1 MEKLVRRSNE
11 ITRKYQLYTAI
22 YMGIVS
28 MALIVMDCVSKVHSI
43 AKWADIAIM
52 LISIVMFVQAL
63 VHFTIDY
70 DVINTGNKFKI
81 AVLFAVIQ
89 LIENIAIL
97 VCLVIDTVTIEGY
110 TVFRAFFVFL
120 CGLMFECEIVEYIA
134 SIKDLRM
141 ESKIGKDIKKEQH
154 WQVRRR
160 K

>member
-22 YMGIVS
+22 CIGIVS
-28 MALIVMDCVSKVHSI
+28 MILIIMDCASKVHSI
-43 AKWADIAIM
+43 AKWADITIM
-52 LISIVMFVQAL
+52 LISIIMFVQAL

-70 DVINTGNKFKI
+70 DVTNTGNKFKI
-81 AVLFAVIQ
+81 AVIFAVMR

-97 VCLVIDTVTIEGY
+97 VCIVIDIITIERY

-120 CGLMFECEIVEYIA
+120 CCLMFECEIVEY
-134 SIKDLRM
+134 SKSLKDLRM
-141 ESKIGKDIKKEQH
+141 ESKIDKDIKKNSIG
-154 WQVRRR
+154 

>member
-28 MALIVMDCVSKVHSI
+28 MTLVVMDCVSKVHSI
-43 AKWADIAIM
+43 AKWADVAIM
-52 LISIVMFVQAL
+52 LISIIMFVQAL

-70 DVINTGNKFKI
+70 DVTNTENKFKR
-81 AVLFAVIQ
+81 AVLFAVMQ

-97 VCLVIDTVTIEGY
+97 VCIVIDIVTIDRY
-110 TVFRAFFVFL
+110 TVLRAFFVFL
-120 CGLMFECEIVEYIA
+120 CCLMFECEVVEYIA

-141 ESKIGKDIKKEQH
+141 ESKIDKDIKKSSIG
-154 WQVRRR
+154 

>member
-11 ITRKYQLYTAI
+11 ITMKYRLYTAI
-22 YMGIVS
+22 YIGIVS
-28 MALIVMDCVSKVHSI
+28 MILIVMDCASKVHSI

-52 LISIVMFVQAL
+52 LTSIIMFVQAL

-70 DVINTGNKFKI
+70 DVTNTWNKFKI
-81 AVLFAVIQ
+81 AVIFAVMQ

-97 VCLVIDTVTIEGY
+97 VCLVIDIVTIERY

-120 CGLMFECEIVEYIA
+120 CCLMFECEIVEYIK
-134 SIKDLRM
+134 SLKDLRM
-141 ESKIGKDIKKEQH
+141 ESKIDKDIKKNSIG
-154 WQVRRR
+154 

>member
-22 YMGIVS
+22 CIGIVS
-28 MALIVMDCVSKVHSI
+28 MILIIMDCASKVHSI
-43 AKWADIAIM
+43 AKWADITIM
-52 LISIVMFVQAL
+52 LISIIMFVQAL

-70 DVINTGNKFKI
+70 DVTNTGNKFKI
-81 AVLFAVIQ
+81 AVIFAVMR

-97 VCLVIDTVTIEGY
+97 VCIVIDIITIERY

-120 CGLMFECEIVEYIA
+120 CCLMFECEIVEYIK
-134 SIKDLRM
+134 SLKDLRM
-141 ESKIGKDIKKEQH
+141 ESKIDKDIKKNSIG
-154 WQVRRR
+154 

>member
-11 ITRKYQLYTAI
+11 ITRKYRLYTAI
-22 YMGIVS
+22 YIGIVS
-28 MALIVMDCVSKVHSI
+28 MILIVMDCASKVHSI

-52 LISIVMFVQAL
+52 LISIIMFVQAL

-70 DVINTGNKFKI
+70 DVTNIGNKFKR
-81 AVLFAVIQ
+81 AVLFAVMQ

-97 VCLVIDTVTIEGY
+97 VCLVIDIVTIERY

-120 CGLMFECEIVEYIA
+120 CCLMFECEIVEYIK
-134 SIKDLRM
+134 SLKDLRM
-141 ESKIGKDIKKEQH
+141 ESKIDKDIKKNSIG
-154 WQVRRR
+154 

>member
-11 ITRKYQLYTAI
+11 ITRKYRLYTAI
-22 YMGIVS
+22 YIGIVS
-28 MALIVMDCVSKVHSI
+28 MILIVMDCTSKVHSI

-52 LISIVMFVQAL
+52 LISIIMFVQAL

-70 DVINTGNKFKI
+70 DVTNIGNKFKR
-81 AVLFAVIQ
+81 AVLFAVMQ

-97 VCLVIDTVTIEGY
+97 VCLVIDIVTIERY

-120 CGLMFECEIVEYIA
+120 CCLMFECEIVEYIK
-134 SIKDLRM
+134 SLKDLRM
-141 ESKIGKDIKKEQH
+141 ESKIDKDIKKSSIG
-154 WQVRRR
+154 

>member
-22 YMGIVS
+22 CIGVVS
-28 MALIVMDCVSKVHSI
+28 MILIIMDCASKVHSI
-43 AKWADIAIM
+43 AKWADIAMM
-52 LISIVMFVQAL
+52 LISIIMFVQTL

-70 DVINTGNKFKI
+70 DVTNTGNKFKI
-81 AVLFAVIQ
+81 AVIFAVMQ

-97 VCLVIDTVTIEGY
+97 VCIVIDIVTIERY

-120 CGLMFECEIVEYIA
+120 CCLMFECEIVEYIK
-134 SIKDLRM
+134 SLKDLHM
-141 ESKIGKDIKKEQH
+141 ESKIDKDIKKNSID
-154 WQVRRR
+154 